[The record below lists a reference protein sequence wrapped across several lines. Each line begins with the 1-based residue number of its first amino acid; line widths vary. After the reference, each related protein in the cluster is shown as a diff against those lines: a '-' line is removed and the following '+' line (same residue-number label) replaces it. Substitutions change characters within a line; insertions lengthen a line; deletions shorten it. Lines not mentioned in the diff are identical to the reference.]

1 MTRQSETL
9 SPAGESV
16 PSIWRSADFVK
27 FWAGMNISLL
37 GSQVASLAYPL
48 LAVVTLQATPT
59 QMGMIRATG
68 LVASVIVGPFAGVWI
83 DRLRRRPLLLAVDA
97 GLAIITLTVPVAAL
111 FGLLRIE
118 QLYVVQFL
126 TGTLS
131 IIGDV
136 TLMSYV
142 TTLVRREQLTEAN
155 SQVQA
160 GGAVITI
167 VGPSLGGVLIQW
179 WGASLVLICD
189 AFSFGLSAI
198 TTWLIRAP
206 EPDPAPVAARKS
218 IWAEIGEGLRVVY
231 GDRLLRPLAE
241 GIAIHFL
248 FAGMVYTIFVLY
260 AVRELKLAPASLGIV
275 IAALGPGF
283 LVGALFAPRAASR
296 FGVGRVICL
305 SPLMIWLGT
314 SLMPLAGGSQTLI
327 VAMLMLAHFLMGCGI
342 QLHGVNFLSLRQAVT
357 PHALQ
362 GRMNASFRFV
372 NLFASMIGSLGSG
385 LLAERIGL
393 RATLIIAAC
402 GLLLP
407 PLRLLFS
414 PLRNLREHPAPIT
427 D

>member
-1 MTRQSETL
+1 MAQ
-9 SPAGESV
+9 AGDGL
-16 PSIWRSADFVK
+16 PGIWRNANFVK

-48 LAVVTLQATPT
+48 LAVITLQATPT
-59 QMGMIRATG
+59 QMGLIRATG
-68 LVASVIVGPFAGVWI
+68 LVASVLVGPFAGVFV
-83 DRLRRRPLLLAVDA
+83 DRLRRRPLLIATDL
-97 GLAIITLTVPVAAL
+97 GLALVAASVPL
-111 FGLLRIE
+111 AALLGLLRIE

-142 TTLVRREQLTEAN
+142 TTIVRRDQLVKAN

-167 VGPSLGGVLIQW
+167 VGPSLGGALVQW
-179 WGASLVLICD
+179 WGASLVIICD
-189 AFSFGLSAI
+189 ACSFIFSAI
-198 TTWLIRAP
+198 TAWLIRAP
-206 EPDPAPVAARKS
+206 EPAPAPADERRG
-218 IWAEIGEGLRVVY
+218 IRAEIGEGLRVVY
-231 GDRLLRPLAE
+231 GHRLLRPLAE
-241 GIAIHFL
+241 GIAAHFL

-260 AVRELKLAPASLGIV
+260 AVRELKLAPAPLGLV
-275 IAALGPGF
+275 MAALGPGF
-283 LVGALFAPRAASR
+283 LVGALFAPRAALH
-296 FGVGRVICL
+296 FGVGRVLCFAPFL
-305 SPLMIWLGT
+305 IWLGT
-314 SLMPLAGGSQTLI
+314 LLIPLAGGSQTI
-327 VAMLMLAHFLMGCGI
+327 IISMLMAAHFLMGCGI

-372 NLFASMIGSLGSG
+372 NLFASMVGSLASG

-393 RATLIIAAC
+393 RATLALAAC
-402 GLLLP
+402 GLILP

-414 PLRNLREHPAPIT
+414 PLRNLREQPAPIM